1 MWVVV
6 GLGNPG
12 QHYSQTRHNVGFMF
26 IRRVAKAWNVRLK
39 KRMYL
44 SKGIVVNRDND
55 KILLAMPQTYMNNS
69 GQALRLIVKRTQIE
83 LSHLI
88 VVYDDLDIPLG
99 EIRVRKEG
107 SAGLHK
113 GMISIIQELETSKF
127 PRIRIGIGPLPEDAD
142 AADFV
147 LSPFQKEEMSLLD
160 KSLTIAQEAL
170 ELILSGE
177 IDRAM
182 SIYNQRYQDVN

>member
-1 MWVVV
+1 VWVVV

-26 IRRVAKAWNVRLK
+26 IRRVAKAWDIRLK

-44 SKGIVVNRDND
+44 SKGIMVNRDND
-55 KILLAMPQTYMNNS
+55 KIFLAMPQTYMNNS
-69 GQALRLIVKRTQIE
+69 GQALSLIVKGTQIE
-83 LSHLI
+83 LPHLI

-107 SAGLHK
+107 SAGFHK
-113 GMISIIQELETSKF
+113 GIISIIQELETSKF
-127 PRIRIGIGPLPEDAD
+127 PRIRIGIGPLPEDVD

-147 LSPFQKEEMSLLD
+147 LSPFQKEEMPLLD

-170 ELILSGE
+170 ELLLSGE

>member
-1 MWVVV
+1 VWVVV

-26 IRRVAKAWNVRLK
+26 IRRVAKAWDVRLK

-44 SKGIVVNRDND
+44 SKGIVVNRNND

-69 GQALRLIVKRTQIE
+69 GQALSLIVKRTQIE

-99 EIRVRKEG
+99 EIRIRKEG

-127 PRIRIGIGPLPEDAD
+127 PRIRIGIGPLPEDVD

-147 LSPFQKEEMSLLD
+147 LSPFQKEEMPLLD

-170 ELILSGE
+170 ELLLSGE

>member
-26 IRRVAKAWNVRLK
+26 IRRAAKAWSVRLK

-55 KILLAMPQTYMNNS
+55 EILMAMPQTYMNNS
-69 GQALRLIVKRTQIE
+69 GQALSLIVKRTQIE

-99 EIRVRKEG
+99 EIRIRKEG

-127 PRIRIGIGPLPEDAD
+127 PRIRIGIGPLPEDVD

-147 LSPFQKEEMSLLD
+147 LSPFQKEEMPLLD

-170 ELILSGE
+170 ELLLSGE

>member
-26 IRRVAKAWNVRLK
+26 IRRVAKAWDVRLK

-44 SKGIVVNRDND
+44 SKGIVVNKDND
-55 KILLAMPQTYMNNS
+55 KILLVMPQTYMNNS
-69 GQALRLIVKRTQIE
+69 GQALSLIVKGTKIE
-83 LSHLI
+83 LPHLI

-107 SAGLHK
+107 RAGFHK

-127 PRIRIGIGPLPEDAD
+127 PRIRIGIGPLPEDVD

-147 LSPFQKEEMSLLD
+147 LSPFQKEEMPLLD